1 MKNLDVYMK
10 QLPVDYD
17 MLFLGNCEEIA
28 TTTTPDVL
36 VYKKILHHALM
47 VCICSGSLKTPNF
60 ISKLNIGFIF
70 KSSSIL

>member
-36 VYKKILHHALM
+36 VYKKNITSCADGLYL
-47 VCICSGSLKTPNF
+47 F
-60 ISKLNIGFIF
+60 WISENAKFHIKIKYRFYI
-70 KSSSIL
+70 